1 MSDLI
6 KLPTMKISI
15 VILSYN
21 DFSGTTSPCLT
32 SLAKDPAFA
41 SWDVIIVDNA
51 SDATTI
57 ASLQKAQLQHPSVR
71 FIFNEHNIGYA
82 AGNNIGIR
90 LAIGDVV
97 ILLNSDTEA
106 PAGMLEKLAGHFVG
120 NPRLGM
126 VGPVTN
132 AAGNEQAI
140 LVTAQTIAE
149 KIEQGLRYAN
159 SGGNELMET
168 YRMDFHC
175 VAISRE
181 VLEKVGLLD
190 EEFGRGYYEDFDY
203 SLRVKQAGYDLRVAE
218 DVFIYHRGSASFGKL
233 PLETKALMKRNKKRM
248 VSKHGSKIQFL
259 HLREGNLSIL
269 NQYALRKDNGEV
281 LPEYRISQRFKFAAT
296 KQPRSFFK
304 KWRYLRSIS
313 AIKKLFTIKRHVK

>member
-1 MSDLI
+1 MI
-6 KLPTMKISI
+6 KRAVVMKISI

-21 DFSGTTSPCLT
+21 DYQGTTMPCLA
-32 SLAKDPAFA
+32 SLAKDPAFVT
-41 SWDVIIVDNA
+41 WDIIIVDNA
-51 SDATTI
+51 SDATTRE
-57 ASLQKAQLQHPSVR
+57 SLQQAQAQYPSIR
-71 FIFNEHNIGYA
+71 FIFNEHNVGYA
-82 AGNNIGIR
+82 AGNNVGIR
-90 LAIGDVV
+90 LATGEVV

-106 PAGMLEKLAGHFVG
+106 PVGMIEKLVNHFVG
-120 NPRLGM
+120 NHKLGM

-140 LVTAQTIAE
+140 LVTTETIAE

-159 SGGNELMET
+159 GGGNELLET

-175 VAISRE
+175 VAIARE
-181 VLEKVGLLD
+181 VINQVGLLD

-233 PLETKALMKRNKKRM
+233 PLETRALMKRNKKRM
-248 VSKHGSKIQFL
+248 MHKHGSNIQFL
-259 HLREGNLSIL
+259 HLRDGNLSIL
-269 NQYALRKDNGEV
+269 NQYAKRKDHGET
-281 LPEYRISQRFKFAAT
+281 LPEYRICQRFEFALT

-304 KWRYLRSIS
+304 KWRYLNR
-313 AIKKLFTIKRHVK
+313 VKELASSLNVKVEL

>member
-1 MSDLI
+1 
-6 KLPTMKISI
+6 MKISI

-21 DFSGTTSPCLT
+21 DYSGTTSPCLA
-32 SLAKDPAFA
+32 SLAKDPAFTT
-41 SWDVIIVDNA
+41 WDVIIVDNA
-51 SDATTI
+51 SDATTREL
-57 ASLQKAQLQHPSVR
+57 LQQAQTQYPAVR
-71 FIFNEHNIGYA
+71 FIFNENNIGYA
-82 AGNNIGIR
+82 AGNNVGIR
-90 LAIGDVV
+90 LTTGEVV

-106 PAGMLEKLAGHFVG
+106 PVGMIEKLAHHFVG
-120 NPRLGM
+120 NPKLGM
-126 VGPVTN
+126 IGPVTN

-140 LVTAQTIAE
+140 LVSAETIAE

-159 SGGNELMET
+159 SGGNELLET

-175 VAISRE
+175 VAIARE
-181 VLEKVGLLD
+181 VINTVGLLD

-248 VSKHGSKIQFL
+248 ISKHGSKIKFL
-259 HLREGNLSIL
+259 HLRDGNLSIL
-269 NQYALRKDNGEV
+269 NQYAERKDNGKT
-281 LPEYRISQRFKFAAT
+281 LSDYRISQRFEFALA

-304 KWRYLRSIS
+304 KWRYLNRVKKIAGRLSI
-313 AIKKLFTIKRHVK
+313 KNNL